1 MALVGDPDQC
11 LEYRKPIHGQKQNNA
26 LLLTFVLVWLF
37 GHRQVKTKTP
47 SKRPNTVQT
56 FPFNVKK
63 TEGTSWDQNVI
74 MILMFSS
81 PHSIEWKVTLAAIL
95 YFNLHIK
102 LSGFI

>member
-11 LEYRKPIHGQKQNNA
+11 LEYRKPIHGQNQNNV
-26 LLLTFVLVWLF
+26 LLVTFVLVWLF

-47 SKRPNTVQT
+47 SKRPNPVQT

-81 PHSIEWKVTLAAIL
+81 PHSI
-95 YFNLHIK
+95 
-102 LSGFI
+102 